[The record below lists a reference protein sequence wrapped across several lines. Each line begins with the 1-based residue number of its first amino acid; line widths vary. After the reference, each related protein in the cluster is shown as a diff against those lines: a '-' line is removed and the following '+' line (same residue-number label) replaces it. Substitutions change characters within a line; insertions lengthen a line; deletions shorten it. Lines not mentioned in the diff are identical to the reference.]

1 MHPVIHER
9 HEGSQRNADGSRKNA
24 GIRNTYIEERGQK
37 MEDSKMAATDP
48 EEPVELTRRCGEPP
62 ATVYAALR
70 CLVEWDWEEY
80 NEAARAVILLRK
92 AAEKCERKHKRLKR
106 KLLKKKRPQVRK
118 ITIPAD
124 AIITKK
130 LAKQDQEGKRDG
142 RNDRRSNE
150 NGF

>member
-1 MHPVIHER
+1 
-9 HEGSQRNADGSRKNA
+9 
-24 GIRNTYIEERGQK
+24 

-62 ATVYAALR
+62 ATDSEPGSREDDLDELICIAQMEQSVYAALR